1 MIRRIKQN
9 GDTQL
14 YRHDDNIVNLLLINC
29 QFSVDLLFFTGFRGV
44 IIPVVHKKQ
53 TGELF

>member
-1 MIRRIKQN
+1 MKQN